1 MKVREVMTSPV
12 VRIHPDENAE
22 VAARTLTHY
31 NIGILPVCAGDGRLR
46 GLVTDRDLVTR
57 CVAAGKSPS
66 ATSVAQVMTRQVTSV
81 APDAEAS
88 QAAALMRRLQ
98 VRRLPVLENGR
109 LCGMVSLGDLARGEE
124 GALEAGETL
133 RDIASE
139 LSRRGKTL

>member
-1 MKVREVMTSPV
+1 
-12 VRIHPDENAE
+12 
-22 VAARTLTHY
+22 
-31 NIGILPVCAGDGRLR
+31 
-46 GLVTDRDLVTR
+46 
-57 CVAAGKSPS
+57 
-66 ATSVAQVMTRQVTSV
+66 MTRQVTSV

-88 QAAALMRRLQ
+88 QAAELMRRLQ